1 MKISVIIPV
10 LNEEKRIGQVIK
22 GVRERSSGH
31 LGEVI
36 VVDGGSKD
44 QTATI
49 ARSVG
54 AMVIQSEKGRGRQM
68 NRGAEIAQHE
78 ILYFLHADTLPPA
91 GFDRIIIGRVTEGS
105 QAGCFRL
112 RFDWNHPILN
122 LYAFFTRLKTT
133 LVRFGDQSL
142 FVEKSLFK
150 KVDGFREN
158 LIVMEDQKIVRDLK
172 KNGRFVLCKDEVV
185 TSARKYREV
194 GVVKLQFVFILI
206 WMGYYFGVDQD
217 VLTDLYRKFILP
229 D

>member
-22 GVRERSSGH
+22 GVRERSDGH
-31 LGEVI
+31 LGEII
-36 VVDGGSKD
+36 VVDGGSED
-44 QTATI
+44 QTAAI
-49 ARSVG
+49 AGSMGV
-54 AMVIQSEKGRGRQM
+54 MVIESEKGRGRQM
-68 NRGAEIAQHE
+68 NRGAERAQYD
-78 ILYFLHADTLPPA
+78 ILYFLHADTLPPD
-91 GFDRIIIGRVTEGS
+91 GFDRVIIGRVAEGN

-150 KVDGFREN
+150 KIDGFREN

-172 KNGRFVLCKDEVV
+172 KNGRFVLCKEEVI

-194 GVVKLQFVFILI
+194 GVIKLQFVFILI
-206 WMGYYFGVDQD
+206 WMGYYLGIEQD
-217 VLTDLYRKFILP
+217 ALTGFYRKFILP
-229 D
+229 E